1 MTNLVQAAAYD
12 VLVGGQSISSEL
24 MSRVEEIRVVD
35 HLHLPD
41 VCTVTIAYTAK
52 EIDSQPFAIG
62 NELVV
67 KLGAI
72 EDRPPTLLF
81 KGDVVTL
88 EHDFGVGSASLTV
101 RGLGKEHRLMRSNH
115 SRPFHNMTSSDIVAK
130 IVNDAGLDV
139 EVEPSGDAHDCVQAN
154 ETDWDLISRLAW
166 RCGFKAVTSGGVLR
180 FRRPAADSTVQL
192 AWQETL
198 LSFKPLVTAVQQ
210 PTKVMWSAQDLS
222 KDVVTAEATQ
232 PQPIARIGISQK
244 EVTGAFGET
253 SVSVV
258 TEPLSR
264 SAGSALTQGLLDE
277 LANGY
282 VAAEGV
288 ALGNPTIKA
297 GTSVTVS
304 GVGSKLSG
312 TYPVAVVEHILR
324 RGGDGYLTRFTSSP
338 TNTILGT
345 IGAAGSGNGS
355 DTPLFATQLVLG
367 EVTNNNDPAGLG
379 RVRVFFPELGIEC
392 PSWARVATPSAGKER
407 GLLMTPVPGEE
418 VLVAFEHGELTRPYV
433 VGSLFNGKDTPGN
446 TLARQDGSFGLK
458 SDTAIHAESKGDFTL
473 KSDGRFTVEVAG
485 NVDETFEQ
493 GWTNET
499 SGRVSLKAGQPFEVE
514 GRSVTITGSTAVTL
528 RGSASLTLECGGSKI
543 TLSGSG
549 VQISSGGGVT
559 IAGSAITGAGP
570 VGGTFRT

>member
-12 VLVGGQSISSEL
+12 VLAGGQSISPEL
-24 MSRVEEIRVVD
+24 MSRIEEIRIVD

-41 VCTVTIAYTAK
+41 VCTVTITSTTQ
-52 EIDSQPFAIG
+52 EIDSQPFGIG
-62 NELVV
+62 SELVV

-88 EHDFGVGSASLTV
+88 EHEFGAGRTTLTV

-115 SRPFHNMTSSDIVAK
+115 SRPFRNMTSSDVVAK
-130 IVNDAGLDV
+130 IVKEAGLDV
-139 EVEPSGDAHDCVQAN
+139 EVEPSGDPHDCVQAN
-154 ETDWDLISRLAW
+154 ETDWELISRLAW
-166 RCGFKAVTSGGVLR
+166 RCGFKALTSGSVVQ
-180 FRRPAADSTVQL
+180 FRKPAADSTVEL
-192 AWQETL
+192 AWQDTL
-198 LSFKPLVTAVQQ
+198 RSFKPLVTAVQQ
-210 PTKVMWSAQDLS
+210 PSKVTWSAQDLT
-222 KDVVTAEATQ
+222 KEVVTAEATTA
-232 PQPIARIGISQK
+232 QPIAKIGISQ
-244 EVTGAFGET
+244 EAVTQAFGET
-253 SVSVV
+253 SVSIVS
-258 TEPLSR
+258 EPLSR

-288 ALGNPTIKA
+288 ALGNPRIKA

-324 RGGDGYLTRFTSSP
+324 RGGDGYVTRFTSSP

-345 IGAAGSGNGS
+345 MGAAGNGNRS

-367 EVTNNNDPAGLG
+367 EVTSNNDPEGLG
-379 RVRVFFPELGIEC
+379 RVRVFYPALGIES

-433 VGSLFNGKDTPGN
+433 VGSLFNGKDTPGDE
-446 TLARQDGSFGLK
+446 LARQDGSFGLR

-473 KSDGRFTVEVAG
+473 KSGNRLIVEIAG
-485 NVDETFEQ
+485 NVEERVGQ
-493 GWTNET
+493 NWTNQT
-499 SGRVSLKAGQPFEVE
+499 SGAISLKAGQPFEVQ
-514 GRSVTITGSTAVTL
+514 GQSVKIKGSTQVTIEGS
-528 RGSASLTLECGGSKI
+528 GSLSLKCGPSEI
-543 TLSGSG
+543 TLS
-549 VQISSGGGVT
+549 SSGVT
-559 IAGSAITGAGP
+559 IKGPVITGAGP
-570 VGGTFRT
+570 VAGTFAKPG